1 MDDDQLK
8 HSVGFLKEL
17 LEGTIKALP
26 EHVQEPLNA
35 VNQFRQTLIGESD
48 RGCALMAAAYL
59 DERLA
64 DLLKAYLI
72 DDNSVVSNLFKF
84 NGPFSTFS
92 SRIDGAYTLGLLP
105 KNVRADIQLVR
116 KIRNDFAHV
125 SKPITFEDQPIVSRC
140 QNFCLDGK
148 DTTAR
153 PRGKF
158 TRSMMAAV
166 GVIEVSLQTIERRT
180 VQEDHDISINQKGID
195 ALRNFL
201 EENGLKD
208 VLELVQ

>member
-1 MDDDQLK
+1 
-8 HSVGFLKEL
+8 
-17 LEGTIKALP
+17 
-26 EHVQEPLNA
+26 
-35 VNQFRQTLIGESD
+35 
-48 RGCALMAAAYL
+48 MAAAYL

-72 DDNSVVSNLFKF
+72 DDNAVVNNMFNF
-84 NGPFSTFS
+84 NGPFGTFS

-125 SKPITFEDQPIVSRC
+125 SKPITFKDQPIVSRC
-140 QNFCLDGK
+140 QTLCLDGK
-148 DTTAR
+148 ETTAR

-158 TRSMMAAV
+158 TRSMMTAV

-195 ALRNFL
+195 ALRSFL
-201 EENGLKD
+201 EEKGLKEL
-208 VLELVQ
+208 LELVQ

>member
-8 HSVGFLKEL
+8 NSVGFLNEL
-17 LEGTIKALP
+17 VGGTINALP
-26 EHVQEPLNA
+26 EHVRDPLNA
-35 VNQFRQTLIGESD
+35 VSQFRQTLIGESD

-64 DLLKAYLI
+64 DLLKAYLV
-72 DDNSVVSNLFKF
+72 DDRSAVGKMFDF
-84 NGPFSTFS
+84 NGPFGTFS
-92 SRIDGAYTLGLLP
+92 SRIDGAYALGLLP

-125 SKPITFEDQPIVSRC
+125 SKPITFEDQPIISRC
-140 QNFCLDGK
+140 QALCLDGK
-148 DTTAR
+148 ETTAK

-166 GVIEVSLQTIERRT
+166 GVIEVSIQTLERLT
-180 VQEDHDISINQKGID
+180 VQEDYDVSINQKGID
-195 ALRNFL
+195 ALRGFL
-201 EENGLKD
+201 EEKGLNEL
-208 VLELVQ
+208 LELVQ